1 MANTMAISKSKARR
15 WRRSDV
21 ESAIVRVVHRGRGY
35 QSSVYVAELDGCCV
49 AIKDFAKTSRAFRRW
64 VAPFLVR
71 RECAALRRLQGVP
84 GVPQFYGRIDRLSL
98 AMEYIEGRPLDTFA
112 QGELPT
118 EAFARA
124 QEVIDA
130 MHARGVSH
138 GDLKRRSN
146 LLLTP
151 GGEIYLID
159 FATAIIDS
167 RGKRWLQREL
177 ARVDDKS
184 VPRLKKF
191 VAPELLTADDKHK
204 LENPTKLERGAR
216 RWLNRS
222 PIKGKAP

>member
-1 MANTMAISKSKARR
+1 MRKAKAADKGKARR
-15 WRRSDV
+15 WRRSDF
-21 ESAIVRVVHRGRGY
+21 ECAIVRVVHRGRGY

-49 AIKDFAKTSRAFRRW
+49 AVKDFAQTSRAFRRW

-84 GVPQFYGRIDRLSL
+84 GVPRFYGRIDRLAL

-112 QGELPT
+112 QGQLPA

-130 MHARGVSH
+130 IHARGVSH

-151 GGEIYLID
+151 DGEIYLID
-159 FATAIIDS
+159 FATAIIDDF
-167 RGKRWLQREL
+167 GKSWLQREL

-191 VAPELLTADDKHK
+191 VAPELLTEEDQYK
-204 LENPTKLERGAR
+204 LDHPTKLERWAR
-216 RWLNRS
+216 RWLNR
-222 PIKGKAP
+222 